1 MKLLATVLLLLTTLT
16 DPTRISKINTLK
28 AEAKKAYLKNDFK
41 TAISKYRY
49 LIDSMDVREDEV
61 LLNLASAYYNLKD
74 TTNALSQY
82 QSLTVSSKNQLRSKA
97 QQQLGLIADQQ
108 GKQEEALNYFKE
120 AIKSDLS
127 NQEARYN
134 YELLKKKLEEKKKQD
149 QKKQDPQNK
158 DQDQQKKDQE
168 KKDQEKKE
176 QQKKDQEQKD
186 KEKKEQEEKDKK
198 EQEEKDK
205 QNKDKDKNK
214 DQEKKDQEKKDQE
227 KKDQEQKDK
236 EDKEKKDE
244 EKKMPPSVREKL
256 EQMKISPEKA
266 EMLLEAM
273 RNQEKQYL
281 QQNKRKAT
289 KPKEK
294 GKPDW

>member
-1 MKLLATVLLLLTTLT
+1 MKSWATVLLVLAMLT
-16 DPTRISKINTLK
+16 DPTRISKINSLK

-41 TAISKYRY
+41 TAIAKYRY
-49 LIDSMDVREDEV
+49 LVDSMDVHEDEV

-82 QSLTVSSKNQLRSKA
+82 QSLTASSKNEFRSKA
-97 QQQLGLIADQQ
+97 QQQLGVMAEQQ
-108 GKQEEALNYFKE
+108 GKHEEALNHFKE
-120 AIKSDLS
+120 AIKSDLN

-134 YELLKKKLEEKKKQD
+134 YELVKKKLEEKKKQD
-149 QKKQDPQNK
+149 QKKQDQQNK
-158 DQDQQKKDQE
+158 DQDQKKDQDKKEQE
-168 KKDQEKKE
+168 KKD

-186 KEKKEQEEKDKK
+186 KEKKEQEEKKK
-198 EQEEKDK
+198 EEQGK
-205 QNKDKDKNK
+205 K
-214 DQEKKDQEKKDQE
+214 DQEKKDQDKKDQEKKDQE
-227 KKDQEQKDK
+227 KKDK
-236 EDKEKKDE
+236 EEKEKKDE
-244 EKKMPPSVREKL
+244 EKKMPPSVKEKL

>member
-1 MKLLATVLLLLTTLT
+1 MKVWATALLVLITLT

-74 TTNALSQY
+74 TTNAVSQY
-82 QSLTVSSKNQLRSKA
+82 QSLTASSKNQLRSKA

-108 GKQEEALNYFKE
+108 GKQEEALNHFKE
-120 AIKSDLS
+120 AIKSDLT
-127 NQEARYN
+127 NEEARYN

-149 QKKQDPQNK
+149 QKKPDQNK
-158 DQDQQKKDQE
+158 DQDKKDQDKKDQDKKDQEKKDQQKKDQEQKDKEKKDQEEKEKQDQQKKDQDKKDQE

-176 QQKKDQEQKD
+176 Q
-186 KEKKEQEEKDKK
+186 EE
-198 EQEEKDK
+198 
-205 QNKDKDKNK
+205 
-214 DQEKKDQEKKDQE
+214 
-227 KKDQEQKDK
+227 
-236 EDKEKKDE
+236 KEKKDE
-244 EKKMPPSVREKL
+244 EKKMPPSVKEKL

>member
-1 MKLLATVLLLLTTLT
+1 MKSWATVLLVLAMLT
-16 DPTRISKINTLK
+16 DPTRISKINSLK

-41 TAISKYRY
+41 TAIAKYRY
-49 LIDSMDVREDEV
+49 LVDSMDVHEDEV

-82 QSLTVSSKNQLRSKA
+82 QSLTASSKNEFRSKA
-97 QQQLGLIADQQ
+97 QQQLGVMAEQQ
-108 GKQEEALNYFKE
+108 GKHEEALNHFKE
-120 AIKSDLS
+120 AIKSDLN

-134 YELLKKKLEEKKKQD
+134 YELVKKKLEEKKKQD
-149 QKKQDPQNK
+149 QKKQDQQNK
-158 DQDQQKKDQE
+158 DQDQKKDQDKKEQE
-168 KKDQEKKE
+168 KKDQ
-176 QQKKDQEQKD
+176 QKKDQKQKD
-186 KEKKEQEEKDKK
+186 KEKKEQEEKKK
-198 EQEEKDK
+198 EEQEK
-205 QNKDKDKNK
+205 K

-227 KKDQEQKDK
+227 KKDQEKKDK
-236 EDKEKKDE
+236 EEKEKKDE
-244 EKKMPPSVREKL
+244 EKKMPPSVKEKL

>member
-1 MKLLATVLLLLTTLT
+1 MKAWAVVLVVLITLP

-28 AEAKKAYLKNDFK
+28 AEAKKAYLKNDYK
-41 TAISKYRY
+41 TAVAKYRY
-49 LIDSMDVREDEV
+49 LVDSMKVQEDEV

-82 QSLTVSSKNQLRSKA
+82 QSLTASPKNQLRSKA
-97 QQQLGLIADQQ
+97 QQQLGVIADQQ
-108 GKQEEALNYFKE
+108 GKHEEALTHFKE

-134 YELLKKKLEEKKKQD
+134 YELLKKKLDEKKKQD

-158 DQDQQKKDQE
+158 DKDQQKKDQD
-168 KKDQEKKE
+168 KKDQDKQD

-186 KEKKEQEEKDKK
+186 KEKKEQEEKQKQ
-198 EQEEKDK
+198 EQQK
-205 QNKDKDKNK
+205 K

-227 KKDQEQKDK
+227 KKDQEKKEQEKKEQEQK
-236 EDKEKKDE
+236 EKEKKDE
-244 EKKMPPSVREKL
+244 EKKMPQSVKDKL

-294 GKPDW
+294 DKPDW

>member
-1 MKLLATVLLLLTTLT
+1 MKSWATVLLVLAMLT
-16 DPTRISKINTLK
+16 DPTRISKINSLK

-41 TAISKYRY
+41 TAIAKYRY
-49 LIDSMDVREDEV
+49 LVDSMDVHEDEV

-82 QSLTVSSKNQLRSKA
+82 QSLTASSKNEFRSKA
-97 QQQLGLIADQQ
+97 QQQLGVMAEQQ
-108 GKQEEALNYFKE
+108 GKHEEALNHFKE
-120 AIKSDLS
+120 AIKSDLN

-134 YELLKKKLEEKKKQD
+134 YELVKKKLEEKKKQD
-149 QKKQDPQNK
+149 QKKQDQQNK
-158 DQDQQKKDQE
+158 DQDQKKDQDKKEQE
-168 KKDQEKKE
+168 KKD

-186 KEKKEQEEKDKK
+186 KEKKEQEEKKK
-198 EQEEKDK
+198 EEQEK
-205 QNKDKDKNK
+205 K

-227 KKDQEQKDK
+227 KKDQEKKDK
-236 EDKEKKDE
+236 EEKEKKDE
-244 EKKMPPSVREKL
+244 EKKMPPSVKEKL

>member
-1 MKLLATVLLLLTTLT
+1 MKSWATVVLVLAMLT
-16 DPTRISKINTLK
+16 DPTRISKINSLK

-41 TAISKYRY
+41 TAIAKYRY
-49 LIDSMDVREDEV
+49 LVDSMDVHEDEV

-82 QSLTVSSKNQLRSKA
+82 QSLTASSKNEFRSKA
-97 QQQLGLIADQQ
+97 QQQLGVMAEQQ
-108 GKQEEALNYFKE
+108 GKHEEALNHFKE
-120 AIKSDLS
+120 AIKSDLN

-134 YELLKKKLEEKKKQD
+134 YELVKKKLEEKKKQD
-149 QKKQDPQNK
+149 QKKQDQQNK
-158 DQDQQKKDQE
+158 DQDQKKDQDKKEQE
-168 KKDQEKKE
+168 KKD

-186 KEKKEQEEKDKK
+186 KEKKEQEEKKK
-198 EQEEKDK
+198 EEQEK
-205 QNKDKDKNK
+205 K

-227 KKDQEQKDK
+227 KKDQEKKDK
-236 EDKEKKDE
+236 EEEEKEKKDE
-244 EKKMPPSVREKL
+244 EKKMPPSVKEKL